1 MPPRVRTATL
11 ALHLAVAVGWLG
23 ALAAYLVLDLAATTS
38 GDASTVR
45 AAYAAME
52 LVAVY
57 AIVPLA
63 AAALL
68 SGIVIALGTRWGL
81 LRHYWVV
88 ISLLLTGVATA
99 VLVVQLP
106 TISALADL
114 AADPATPE
122 EQLQALP
129 GTLLH
134 SVGGLLILLVVLVLN
149 VAKPR
154 GVTRHGWRVQQ
165 RGSAPTR

>member
-1 MPPRVRTATL
+1 MPPRVHSATL
-11 ALHLAVAVGWLG
+11 ALHIAVSVGWVG

-38 GDASTVR
+38 RDASTMR

-57 AIVPLA
+57 ALAPLA

-68 SGIVIALGTRWGL
+68 SGVAIALGTRWGL

-88 ISLLLTGVATA
+88 ISLLLTGVAAA
-99 VLVVQLP
+99 VLVAQLP

-114 AADPATPE
+114 ARDPATTE
-122 EQLQALP
+122 EQLQGLP

-134 SVGGLLILLVVLVLN
+134 SVGGLLILLVIL
-149 VAKPR
+149 ASTWPSR
-154 GVTRHGWRVQQ
+154 EG
-165 RGSAPTR
+165 